1 MPYRTGPRSRRFRF
15 ALGNCAGRGLAE
27 AAGAAARMGRRS
39 LAVAAALLAW
49 AVPAEIEP
57 ETVGNAMLPELR
69 GDAWVWLHDYGG
81 GGRSLLV
88 DAASGEWIGSL
99 GRSILS
105 ADLLMPRQGDH
116 FYTVDT
122 YFARG
127 QRGERTDTLNYIDW
141 RSLLVTGEV
150 VIPPKKMV
158 SIPPHGMSALTG
170 DERFAAVQNFTPNQS
185 VTVIDLASRAVVAE
199 TATPGCHGLYPSG
212 VRQLNVIC
220 GDGAF
225 LQIVLD
231 ETGAVASMAR
241 SAEWFDA
248 EEDAVEMRAAR
259 IGETWYFGTLN
270 GEIVPV
276 SFAADGSLAPGERF
290 RYATEAEA
298 LEGWTMAGGVPMDA
312 AGGRL
317 YVLTQSAGYDE
328 HEGTGSEVWV
338 FDPTSGER
346 VSRIE
351 LVNDASGLVVTGGAS
366 PLLVTSAYHVPL
378 PGWALT
384 LLGWFGDD
392 EVLSDLYR
400 PVLDVYDAGG
410 EHQRGIEKLVGPVHM
425 HAVRPGD

>member
-1 MPYRTGPRSRRFRF
+1 MPHRIAPRSRRFRPGWGKRRP
-15 ALGNCAGRGLAE
+15 ATAILA
-27 AAGAAARMGRRS
+27 A
-39 LAVAAALLAW
+39 AAALAC
-49 AVPAEIEP
+49 AAHAEIEP
-57 ETVGNAMLPELR
+57 ETVGNALLPERR
-69 GDAWVWLHDYGG
+69 GEAWVWLHDYGG

-105 ADLLMPRQGDH
+105 ADLLMPRTGDR

-127 QRGERTDTLNYIDW
+127 QRGDRTDTLNYIDW
-141 RSLLVTGEV
+141 RSLSVTAEV

-185 VTVIDLASRAVVAE
+185 VTVVDLASRAVVAE
-199 TATPGCHGLYPSG
+199 TGTPGCHGLYPSG
-212 VRQLNVIC
+212 ERQLNVIC

-241 SAEWFDA
+241 STEWFDA
-248 EEDAVEMRAAR
+248 EDDPVEMRAAR

-276 SFAADGSLAPGERF
+276 SFAGDGTLSPGERF

-298 LEGWTMAGGVPMDA
+298 EEGWTMAGGVPMDA

-317 YVLTQSAGYDE
+317 YVLAQSGGYDE
-328 HEGTGSEVWV
+328 HEDSGTEVWV
-338 FDPTSGER
+338 FDPATGER
-346 VSRIE
+346 VRRIE
-351 LVNDASGLVVTGGAS
+351 LVNGASGIVVTGGAS
-366 PLLVTSAYHVPL
+366 PLVVASAYHVPL
-378 PGWALT
+378 PDWALT

-392 EVLSDLYR
+392 DVLSGLYR

-410 EHQRGIEKLVGPVHM
+410 EHLRGIEKLVGPVHM